1 MILPR
6 TIVEHHLD
14 EAREIGSQHLLYDI
28 HVHPFELLLKPIRYR
43 PDPRIPGV
51 LTVENSAYRKPS
63 ARQIDLAVSTES
75 GGIGSST
82 DGASS
87 LQALMAYRHTGWQVL
102 ADKMTLSG
110 IGACML
116 LPVPMTLEKVEHDL
130 RRVERLQDADP
141 TRLMYAVGVPGDVTD
156 ANAFLGNVCS
166 QFSPRAVKIHPNFSA
181 IDLGS
186 TAGRQS
192 MESTLYAASANG
204 LPTIVHGGR
213 SFLPPS
219 NEMVSYAC
227 IENLL
232 SVDWSASDMP
242 VVISHAG
249 AFGCSLEEA
258 REIILPGMH
267 ELCTR
272 HPHLRVDTAGL
283 SYQVLSEVLK
293 QLGPERILF
302 GSDEMYFPQWQAM
315 ATLVHAC
322 KSLWGGLA
330 QEFISITHENSAH
343 ILEESAVTI

>member
-102 ADKMTLSG
+102 ADRMTLSG

-141 TRLMYAVGVPGDVTD
+141 KRLMYAVGVPGDVTD

-166 QFSPRAVKIHPNFSA
+166 QFSPRAVKRLMATRSVCLSSVNSAERLGELPNATIDISTPAGISSSPLTNPA
-181 IDLGS
+181 IS
-186 TAGRQS
+186 PI
-192 MESTLYAASANG
+192 ANG
-204 LPTIVHGGR
+204 VMTD
-213 SFLPPS
+213 ST
-219 NEMVSYAC
+219 
-227 IENLL
+227 
-232 SVDWSASDMP
+232 WS
-242 VVISHAG
+242 G
-249 AFGCSLEEA
+249 
-258 REIILPGMH
+258 
-267 ELCTR
+267 
-272 HPHLRVDTAGL
+272 
-283 SYQVLSEVLK
+283 
-293 QLGPERILF
+293 
-302 GSDEMYFPQWQAM
+302 
-315 ATLVHAC
+315 
-322 KSLWGGLA
+322 
-330 QEFISITHENSAH
+330 
-343 ILEESAVTI
+343 